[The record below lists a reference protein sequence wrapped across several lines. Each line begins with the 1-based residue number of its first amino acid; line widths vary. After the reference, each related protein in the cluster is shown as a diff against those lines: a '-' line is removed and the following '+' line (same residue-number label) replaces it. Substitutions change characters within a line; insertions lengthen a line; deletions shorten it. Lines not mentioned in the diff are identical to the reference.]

1 MSDNKKYYY
10 LRLKE
15 NFFDSDEI
23 IVLESMPDGHMYSNI
38 LLKLYLR
45 SLKHEGKLM
54 FNERIP
60 FNATMLANV
69 TRHQVGTIEK
79 AIDIFQSLGL
89 IEVLDNGAIYMLD
102 IQNFIGETS
111 TEADRIRAYRKRIDD
126 EKRGVPIDDNSLM
139 YKCNDKSTPE
149 IDIELEKD
157 TKIKQKQ
164 SKRKKQSKEQS
175 KEKEEQKK
183 RERDI
188 STTNAVGGAR
198 AKAKNARARENCT
211 TSNEPTFDVCC
222 DLYCEKHLLGN
233 IDRSTLVRL
242 YDEHGGTKLHEA
254 IFKTI
259 SNDEVQSPLAYI
271 TGILNDWKAKGLE
284 TLEDVRNEEEER
296 QEEMSDW
303 EFRDDMPF

>member
-15 NFFDSDEI
+15 NFFDTDEI

-79 AIDIFQSLGL
+79 AINIFQSLGL

-111 TEADRIRAYRKRIDD
+111 TEADRIRAYRKRIDE
-126 EKRGVPIDDNSLM
+126 EKRGIPIDDNSLV

-164 SKRKKQSKEQS
+164 SKRKKQSKE
-175 KEKEEQKK
+175 KEEQKK

-198 AKAKNARARENCT
+198 AKAKNARERENCT

-284 TLEDVRNEEEER
+284 TLEDIRNEEEER
-296 QEEMSDW
+296 QEEMSEW
-303 EFRDDMPF
+303 EFGDDMPF

>member
-15 NFFDSDEI
+15 NFFDTDEI

-79 AIDIFQSLGL
+79 AINIFQSLGL

-111 TEADRIRAYRKRIDD
+111 TEADRIRAYRKRIDE
-126 EKRGVPIDDNSLM
+126 EKRGIPIDDNSLV

-149 IDIELEKD
+149 IYIKQEKD
-157 TKIKQKQ
+157 TKKKQKQ
-164 SKRKKQSKEQS
+164 SKRKKQS

-198 AKAKNARARENCT
+198 AKAKNARARENFT
-211 TSNEPTFDVCC
+211 TSNEPTFDDCC
-222 DLYCEKHLLGN
+222 GLYCEKHPLGN
-233 IDRSTLVRL
+233 IDRSTLKRL
-242 YDEHGGTKLHEA
+242 YDEHGGAKLHEA
-254 IFKTI
+254 ILKTI
-259 SNDEVQSPLAYI
+259 SNGEVQSPLAYI
-271 TGILNDWKAKGLE
+271 TAILNDWKAKGLE
-284 TLEDVRNEEEER
+284 TLEDIRNEEEER

-303 EFRDDMPF
+303 EFGDDMPF